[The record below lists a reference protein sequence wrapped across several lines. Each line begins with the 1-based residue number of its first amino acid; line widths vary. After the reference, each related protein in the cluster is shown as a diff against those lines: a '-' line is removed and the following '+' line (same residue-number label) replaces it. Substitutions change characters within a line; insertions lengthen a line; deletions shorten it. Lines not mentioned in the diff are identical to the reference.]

1 MSKAP
6 RLLVRVV
13 DQARA
18 AFPIVMIAGLA
29 AYTWWLVQ
37 SVPSEDGADRAALP
51 PSIPDYVLSDAMV
64 ERFDVNGQRI
74 SVLRGT
80 TMHHYPEGDRLVVS
94 EFHMVGQD
102 AQGQHLTARALE
114 GVCQGDDAVVNL
126 KGQAH
131 VVATPVAPN
140 QARGPVV
147 FDGEELAVHT
157 DTRRVTS
164 RQPVRLT
171 SPEGVVNGSS
181 LDYDSRTGLTQVGGR
196 VSGRLQQN
204 KAPAP

>member
-1 MSKAP
+1 MKKAP
-6 RLLVRVV
+6 RLLVRLV
-13 DQARA
+13 DQART

-37 SVPSEDGADRAALP
+37 SVPSEDGAERAALP
-51 PSIPDYVLSDAMV
+51 PTIPDYVLSDAMV
-64 ERFDVNGQRI
+64 ERFDLNGLRT

-80 TMHHYPEGDRLVVS
+80 TMRHYPDGDRLVVS

-102 AQGQHLTARALE
+102 AQGQHLTARALQ
-114 GVCQGDDAVVNL
+114 GVYQGDDAIVNL

-147 FDGEELAVHT
+147 FDGEELVVHT

-171 SPEGVVNGSS
+171 SPEGVVNGSN
-181 LDYDSRTGLTQVGGR
+181 LDYDSRTGMTQVGGR